1 MADLKVTLSLLTG
14 KFDQGLA
21 TATKSIQRFQSNVNK
36 AGRQIVNSLN
46 FTGIN
51 TTALLN
57 PYTAAAAGI
66 GGVVTSVVSNQ
77 VKFEKSMDNFQ
88 AILGVS
94 AREMEYFSQEAIRMG
109 STTTQT
115 ASQVAEAYTMIAAR
129 LPQLLE
135 SKEGLVQV
143 TEAAIILAEAAGI
156 TVDEAG
162 KALADSLN
170 QTGASAYEASRYIN
184 VLAAGSRN
192 GAGDITYLNT
202 ALEKFGSIGSTVGM
216 SFEQLVASIET
227 VAPKITEASSAGIY
241 LRQVLLTLEKQN
253 DEGLRPSVVGIS
265 QALENLAA
273 KQLTV
278 AEYAQMFDKRAVIT
292 AMTLVEQ
299 RNKFN
304 ELTNAV
310 TGTNTAY
317 EQAELRTDNVKGAIT
332 RLSSAW
338 ERFTLSISNS
348 TGALQGFLDTLAT
361 VLNTI
366 TDGFA
371 DNNVAES
378 AQINI
383 KYDKEAING
392 IIENIV
398 KYKINPATGNNYTN
412 KEAAQQL
419 KGNYKSHFPELE
431 TIDNKVEDARNNAI
445 LSYLDDIINR
455 QEKINQNNIE
465 VEDSN
470 EAQIEQLKRQLQ
482 LTTDNVEKAAIL
494 AQIKELGGNVSDI
507 KTTKISIKEE
517 APSGSIAELKD
528 KISDLKKQFENATN
542 DGMRAGLMAAINE
555 AETQLKMMQL
565 RASKMDLLSS
575 KSIQIEAKN
584 PLEGLDTS
592 DLDPFRDT
600 EVLFKKDN
608 STLDYLSTIGS
619 LMNNIAGATNN
630 STAAWM
636 NYFSSIL
643 SGTAALL
650 PLLASVFEIKAMEG
664 IAEQSKLPW
673 PINLI
678 AMAATAA
685 GLIASI
691 ANVPKFADGGIFTGN
706 SFIGDMNI
714 ARVNSGEMILNNR
727 QQRNL
732 FNLLNGN
739 GSIGNNNVK
748 EIKLKI
754 EGRDLVSVINSENFR
769 TSKFK

>member
-57 PYTAAAAGI
+57 PYTAAAAAI
-66 GGVVTSVVSNQ
+66 GGVVTSVISNQ

-129 LPQLLE
+129 LPQLLK

-162 KALADSLN
+162 KALADSIN

-227 VAPKITEASSAGIY
+227 VAPKITDASSAGIY

-338 ERFTLSISNS
+338 ERFTLSVSNS

-371 DNNVAES
+371 NNNAAES
-378 AQINI
+378 AQIHT
-383 KYDKEAING
+383 KYDIQAING

-398 KYKINPATGNNYTN
+398 KYKINPETGNNYTN

-431 TIDNKVEDARNNAI
+431 TIDNKVEELRNNAI

-455 QEKINQNNIE
+455 QEKINQNNTE

-482 LTTDNVEKAAIL
+482 LTTNNVEKAAIL

-507 KTTKISIKEE
+507 KTTKISVKEE
-517 APSGSIAELKD
+517 APSGSIAELKN

-542 DGMRAGLMAAINE
+542 DGMRAGLMAAIAE

-592 DLDPFRDT
+592 ALDKYKEEPI
-600 EVLFKKDN
+600 FKKDG

-664 IAEQSKLPW
+664 IASQSKLPW
-673 PINLI
+673 PMNLI

-691 ANVPKFADGGIFTGN
+691 ANVPKFANGGIFTGN

>member
-1 MADLKVTLSLLTG
+1 MADLKVTLSLITG
-14 KFDQGLA
+14 KYDQGLA

-57 PYTAAAAGI
+57 PYTAAAAAI
-66 GGVVTSVVSNQ
+66 GGVVTSVISNQ

-129 LPQLLE
+129 LPQLLK

-162 KALADSLN
+162 KALADSIN

-184 VLAAGSRN
+184 ILAAGSRN

-227 VAPKITEASSAGIY
+227 VAPKITDASSAGIY

-338 ERFTLSISNS
+338 ERFTLSVSNS

-371 DNNVAES
+371 NNNAAES
-378 AQINI
+378 AQINT
-383 KYDKEAING
+383 KYDIQAING

-398 KYKINPATGNNYTN
+398 KYKINPETGNNYTN

-419 KGNYKSHFPELE
+419 KGNYKYHFPELE
-431 TIDNKVEDARNNAI
+431 TIDNKVEELRNNAI

-455 QEKINQNNIE
+455 QEKINQNNTE

-482 LTTDNVEKAAIL
+482 LTTNNVEKAAIL

-507 KTTKISIKEE
+507 KTTKISVKEE
-517 APSGSIAELKD
+517 APSGSIAELKN

-542 DGMRAGLMAAINE
+542 DGMRAGLMAAIAE

-575 KSIQIEAKN
+575 KPIQIEAKN

-592 DLDPFRDT
+592 DLDKYKEET
-600 EVLFKKDN
+600 IFKKDG

-643 SGTAALL
+643 TGTAALL

-664 IAEQSKLPW
+664 IASQSKLPW
-673 PINLI
+673 PMNLI

-691 ANVPKFADGGIFTGN
+691 ANIPKFANGGIFTGN

-739 GSIGNNNVK
+739 GGITNDNVK

>member
-57 PYTAAAAGI
+57 PYTAAAAAI
-66 GGVVTSVVSNQ
+66 GGVVTSVISNQ

-129 LPQLLE
+129 LPQLLK

-162 KALADSLN
+162 KALADSIN

-227 VAPKITEASSAGIY
+227 VAPKITDASSAGIY

-338 ERFTLSISNS
+338 ERFTLSVSNS

-371 DNNVAES
+371 NNNAAES
-378 AQINI
+378 AQINT
-383 KYDKEAING
+383 KYDIQAING

-398 KYKINPATGNNYTN
+398 KYKINPETGNNYTN

-419 KGNYKSHFPELE
+419 KGNYKYHFPELE
-431 TIDNKVEDARNNAI
+431 TIDNKVEELRNNAI

-455 QEKINQNNIE
+455 QEKINQNNTE

-517 APSGSIAELKD
+517 APSGSIAELKN

-565 RASKMDLLSS
+565 RASKMDLLFS

-592 DLDPFRDT
+592 DLDKYKEET
-600 EVLFKKDN
+600 IFKKDG

-664 IAEQSKLPW
+664 IASQSKLPW
-673 PINLI
+673 PMNLI

-691 ANVPKFADGGIFTGN
+691 ANIPKFANGGIFTGN

-739 GSIGNNNVK
+739 GGITNDNVK

>member
-57 PYTAAAAGI
+57 PYTAAAAAI
-66 GGVVTSVVSNQ
+66 GGVVTSVISNQ

-129 LPQLLE
+129 LPQLLK

-338 ERFTLSISNS
+338 ERFTLSVSNS

-371 DNNVAES
+371 DNNAAES

-398 KYKINPATGNNYTN
+398 KYKINPATGNNYTK

-431 TIDNKVEDARNNAI
+431 TIDNKVEELRNNAI
-445 LSYLDDIINR
+445 LSYLDDIINK
-455 QEKINQNNIE
+455 QEKINQNNTE

-470 EAQIEQLKRQLQ
+470 EDQIEQLKRQLQ

-507 KTTKISIKEE
+507 KTTKISVKEE
-517 APSGSIAELKD
+517 APSGSLAELKN
-528 KISDLKKQFENATN
+528 KISNLKKQFENATN
-542 DGMRAGLMAAINE
+542 DGMRAGLMIAIAE

-592 DLDPFRDT
+592 DLDKYKEEPI
-600 EVLFKKDN
+600 FKKDG
-608 STLDYLSTIGS
+608 STLDYLNTIGS

-664 IAEQSKLPW
+664 IASQSKLPW
-673 PINLI
+673 PMNLI

-691 ANVPKFADGGIFTGN
+691 ANIPKFANGGIFTGN

>member
-57 PYTAAAAGI
+57 PYTAAAAAI

-129 LPQLLE
+129 LPQLLK

-162 KALADSLN
+162 KALADSIN

-184 VLAAGSRN
+184 ILAAGSRN

-227 VAPKITEASSAGIY
+227 VAPKITDASSAGIY

-338 ERFTLSISNS
+338 ERFTLSVSNS

-371 DNNVAES
+371 NNNAAES
-378 AQINI
+378 AQINT
-383 KYDKEAING
+383 KYDIQAING

-398 KYKINPATGNNYTN
+398 KYKINPETGNNYTN

-419 KGNYKSHFPELE
+419 KGNYKYHFPELE
-431 TIDNKVEDARNNAI
+431 TIDNKVEELRNNAI

-455 QEKINQNNIE
+455 QEKINQNNTE

-482 LTTDNVEKAAIL
+482 LTTNNVEKAAIL

-507 KTTKISIKEE
+507 KTTKISVKEE
-517 APSGSIAELKD
+517 APSGSITELKN

-542 DGMRAGLMAAINE
+542 DGMRAGLMAAIAE

-592 DLDPFRDT
+592 DLDKYKEET
-600 EVLFKKDN
+600 IFKKDG

-664 IAEQSKLPW
+664 IASQSKLPW
-673 PINLI
+673 PMNLI

-691 ANVPKFADGGIFTGN
+691 ANIPKFANGGIFTGN

-727 QQRNL
+727 HQRNL

>member
-57 PYTAAAAGI
+57 PYTAAAAAI
-66 GGVVTSVVSNQ
+66 GGVVTSVISNQ

-129 LPQLLE
+129 LPQLLK

-162 KALADSLN
+162 KALADSIN

-184 VLAAGSRN
+184 ILAAGSRN

-227 VAPKITEASSAGIY
+227 VAPKITDASSAGIY

-338 ERFTLSISNS
+338 ERFTLSVSNS

-371 DNNVAES
+371 NNNAAES
-378 AQINI
+378 AQINT
-383 KYDKEAING
+383 KYDIQAING

-398 KYKINPATGNNYTN
+398 KYKINPETGNNYTN

-419 KGNYKSHFPELE
+419 KGNYKYHFPELE
-431 TIDNKVEDARNNAI
+431 TIDNKVEELRNNAI

-455 QEKINQNNIE
+455 QEKINQNNTE

-507 KTTKISIKEE
+507 KTTKISVKEE
-517 APSGSIAELKD
+517 APSGSIAELKN

-542 DGMRAGLMAAINE
+542 DGMRAGLMAAIAE

-575 KSIQIEAKN
+575 KPIQIEAKN

-592 DLDPFRDT
+592 DLDKYKEET
-600 EVLFKKDN
+600 IFKKDG

-643 SGTAALL
+643 TGTAALL

-664 IAEQSKLPW
+664 IASQSKLPW
-673 PINLI
+673 PMNLI

-691 ANVPKFADGGIFTGN
+691 ANIPKFANGGIFTGN

-739 GSIGNNNVK
+739 GGITNDNVK

>member
-57 PYTAAAAGI
+57 PYTAAAAAI
-66 GGVVTSVVSNQ
+66 GGVVTSVISNQ

-129 LPQLLE
+129 LPQLLK

-227 VAPKITEASSAGIY
+227 VAPKITDASSAGIY

-338 ERFTLSISNS
+338 ERFTLSVSNS

-371 DNNVAES
+371 NNNAAES
-378 AQINI
+378 AQINT
-383 KYDKEAING
+383 KYDIQAING

-398 KYKINPATGNNYTN
+398 KYKINPETGNNYTN

-431 TIDNKVEDARNNAI
+431 TIDNKVEELRNNAI

-455 QEKINQNNIE
+455 QEKINQNNTE

-482 LTTDNVEKAAIL
+482 LTTNNVEKAAIL

-517 APSGSIAELKD
+517 APSGSIAELKN

-542 DGMRAGLMAAINE
+542 DGMRAGLMAAIAE

-565 RASKMDLLSS
+565 RASKMNLLSS

-592 DLDPFRDT
+592 ALDKYKEET
-600 EVLFKKDN
+600 IFKKDG

-636 NYFSSIL
+636 NYFTSIL
-643 SGTAALL
+643 QGTVALL

-664 IAEQSKLPW
+664 IAEQAKLKFPLN
-673 PINLI
+673 II

-685 GLIASI
+685 GLVASI
-691 ANVPKFADGGIFTGN
+691 ANIPKFANGGIFTGN

-739 GSIGNNNVK
+739 GGITNDNVK

>member
-46 FTGIN
+46 FTGIS

-57 PYTAAAAGI
+57 PYTAAAAAI

-129 LPQLLE
+129 LPQLLK

-278 AEYAQMFDKRAVIT
+278 AEYAQMFEKRAVIT

-304 ELTNAV
+304 ELTNTI

-317 EQAELRTDNVKGAIT
+317 EQASMRTDNVKGAIT

-338 ERFTLSISNS
+338 ERFTLSVGNS
-348 TGALQGFLDTLAT
+348 TGALQRFLDTLAI

-366 TDGFA
+366 TDGFDSDYEA
-371 DNNVAES
+371 KL

-383 KYDKEAING
+383 KYDKEAINS

-398 KYKINPATGNNYTN
+398 KYKINPETGNNYTK

-419 KGNYKSHFPELE
+419 KGNYKYHFPELE
-431 TIDNKVEDARNNAI
+431 TIDNNVEEARNNAI
-445 LSYLDDIINR
+445 LSYLDDIINK
-455 QEKINQNNIE
+455 QEDINQNNIE

-470 EAQIEQLKRQLQ
+470 ETQIEQLKRQLQ

-507 KTTKISIKEE
+507 KTTKISVKEE

-528 KISDLKKQFENATN
+528 KISNLKKQFENATN
-542 DGMRAGLMAAINE
+542 DGMRAGLMAAIAE

-600 EVLFKKDN
+600 EVFKKDD
-608 STLDYLSTIGS
+608 STLDYLTTIGS
-619 LMNNIAGATNN
+619 LMGNITGATDNA
-630 STAAWM
+630 TAAWM

-643 SGTAALL
+643 SGTVALL
-650 PLLASVFEIKAMEG
+650 PLLASVFKIKAMEG
-664 IAEQSKLPW
+664 IAEQAKLKFPLN
-673 PINLI
+673 II

-691 ANVPKFADGGIFTGN
+691 ANIPKFANGGIFTGN